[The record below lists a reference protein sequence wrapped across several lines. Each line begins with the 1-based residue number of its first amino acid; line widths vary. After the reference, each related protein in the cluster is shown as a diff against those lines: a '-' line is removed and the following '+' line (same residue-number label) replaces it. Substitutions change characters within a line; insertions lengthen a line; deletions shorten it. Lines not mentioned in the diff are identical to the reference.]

1 MLRNLASEGF
11 SVEKC
16 ANMLAADI
24 GTVSK
29 AYKAIKAYSESN
41 DAEILE
47 LLEYYLYKRTS
58 RCAPDKKYPQSV
70 DAYIGIVAPNGVVE
84 SRRKKISL
92 AGIEVKEYGFSGTIW
107 QLCPEGWKR
116 LLGDDGEDVLSI
128 VIRKWP
134 PETYLIKERA
144 IKRDD
149 A

>member
-29 AYKAIKAYSESN
+29 ACKAIRAYSESN

-47 LLEYYLYKRTS
+47 PLEYYLYKRTS
-58 RCAPDKKYPQSV
+58 RCAPDKKYSQSV
-70 DAYIGIVAPNGVVE
+70 DACIGIVTPNGVVE
-84 SRRKKISL
+84 SR
-92 AGIEVKEYGFSGTIW
+92 EKEDIACRDQGEGVRFSRAIW
-107 QLCPEGWKR
+107 QLCPDGWKR
-116 LLGDDGEDVLSI
+116 PLGDDGEDVLSI
-128 VIRKWP
+128 IIRKWS